1 MSDSKIKIYPYRWVV
16 LIAFMLINIMV
27 QILWIYY
34 APVATIASGVFHVDK
49 TGVDMLAN
57 LFLLIY
63 LPVAIPA
70 AWAIDT
76 FGFKKAVG
84 FGAIMIAL
92 FGLLRAVFPND
103 YNAAVVGTIGI
114 AIGQPF
120 LMGAFTKLAALWF
133 PKEHRA
139 TVTGIMFLA
148 VFVGIGLGEVLT
160 PSLVTA
166 HGFNGMQMIYGIT
179 TLITVLIF
187 LVFAKE
193 QPPTPA
199 SAPGDMVRALVLDGL
214 KKILKMKDVYILAL
228 ALFIGSGIVNSVFT
242 LIDGISIEKSLTTG
256 QGVTLTAIL
265 LFGGI
270 VGSIIMPAVSDA
282 LQRRKSIMVAG
293 IFLALPTV
301 LLMVFSHAYVIE
313 LISFFMLG
321 FLITGLTPLAYQYGA
336 EITHPAPEGTSNGVF
351 ALVVQASGF
360 ILLLMDV
367 LKKTFHGS
375 YMPSFIGLGVLFA
388 ISGFLLIFNRESPE
402 MNRKTGGE

>member
-1 MSDSKIKIYPYRWVV
+1 
-16 LIAFMLINIMV
+16 
-27 QILWIYY
+27 
-34 APVATIASGVFHVDK
+34 
-49 TGVDMLAN
+49 MLAT

-76 FGFKKAVG
+76 LGFKKAVG

-92 FGLLRAVFPND
+92 FGLLRAFFPDN
-103 YNAAVVGTIGI
+103 YTVAVVGTIGI
-114 AIGQPF
+114 SIGQPF

-139 TVTGIMFLA
+139 TVTGIMFFA
-148 VFVGIGLGEVLT
+148 VFLGIGLGEVLT
-160 PSLVTA
+160 PSLVTT
-166 HGFNGMQMIYGIT
+166 HGFAGMQMIYGVT
-179 TLITVLIF
+179 TLVTVLLF
-187 LVFAKE
+187 LIFAKE

-242 LIDGISIEKSLTTG
+242 LIDGISVEKSLTTG

-265 LFGGI
+265 LLGGI
-270 VGSIIMPAVSDA
+270 IGSIIMPAVSDG
-282 LQRRKSIMVAG
+282 LQRRKSIMIAG
-293 IFLALPTV
+293 IFLASPTV
-301 LLMVFSHAYVIE
+301 LLMVFSHTYLIE
-313 LISFFMLG
+313 IIAFFMLG

-336 EITHPAPEGTSNGVF
+336 EITHPAPEGTSNGIF

-360 ILLLMDV
+360 ILLLMDA

-375 YMPSFIGLGVLFA
+375 YMPSFIGLGILFA
-388 ISGFLLIFNRESPE
+388 ISGVLLIFNRESPE
-402 MNRKTGGE
+402 MNRKTGGK